1 MLSFAMWT
9 FPAQPCYITF
19 RGEMVRLK
27 VINEEEP
34 DILENSQLHGENL
47 KMIIYWGEKHQKTR
61 LTKRKL
67 GFLNME
73 KMSTIY

>member
-1 MLSFAMWT
+1 MLSFAMWI

-19 RGEMVRLK
+19 KGEMVRLK
-27 VINEEEP
+27 VINEEKP
-34 DILENSQLHGENL
+34 DILENFQLHGENL
-47 KMIIYWGEKHQKTR
+47 KMIIYCGEKHQKTR

-73 KMSTIY
+73 RMSTIY

>member
-1 MLSFAMWT
+1 MLSLAMWT

-34 DILENSQLHGENL
+34 DILENFQLHGENL
-47 KMIIYWGEKHQKTR
+47 KMIIYWGQKHQKTR

>member
-1 MLSFAMWT
+1 MLSLAMWT

>member
-34 DILENSQLHGENL
+34 DILENFQVHGENL
-47 KMIIYWGEKHQKTR
+47 KMIIYWGEKHQKTW

>member
-1 MLSFAMWT
+1 MLSLAMWT

-34 DILENSQLHGENL
+34 DILENFQLHGENL
-47 KMIIYWGEKHQKTR
+47 KMIIY
-61 LTKRKL
+61 
-67 GFLNME
+67 
-73 KMSTIY
+73 

>member
-1 MLSFAMWT
+1 MLSFVMWT

-34 DILENSQLHGENL
+34 DILENFQLHGENL
-47 KMIIYWGEKHQKTR
+47 KMIIYWGEKHQKTW

>member
-1 MLSFAMWT
+1 MWT
-9 FPAQPCYITF
+9 SPAQPCYITF

-27 VINEEEP
+27 VINEEKP
-34 DILENSQLHGENL
+34 DILENFQLYGENL

-73 KMSTIY
+73 RMSTIY